1 MQVLEVMQLYFFRE
15 VGWKGRT
22 DGQTEGRTEEGREVS
37 VSSISTAPLPAVLNS
52 CQCVVFSIHLL
63 PIPSSI
69 F

>member
-37 VSSISTAPLPAVLNS
+37 APWEISRA
-52 CQCVVFSIHLL
+52 
-63 PIPSSI
+63 
-69 F
+69 